1 MYQNNKQTFHGRFC
15 CRSSF
20 GERRLDD
27 AIHGSKPGEW
37 IPLNHLGSRR
47 KKWQVSCEDDL
58 SFDEVA
64 GFDHLLL
71 HV

>member
-1 MYQNNKQTFHGRFC
+1 MEKEDWMMPSMAAVY
-15 CRSSF
+15 
-20 GERRLDD
+20 GEMD
-27 AIHGSKPGEW
+27 
-37 IPLNHLGSRR
+37 PLGTHLGSRR

-71 HV
+71 QDRKSVV